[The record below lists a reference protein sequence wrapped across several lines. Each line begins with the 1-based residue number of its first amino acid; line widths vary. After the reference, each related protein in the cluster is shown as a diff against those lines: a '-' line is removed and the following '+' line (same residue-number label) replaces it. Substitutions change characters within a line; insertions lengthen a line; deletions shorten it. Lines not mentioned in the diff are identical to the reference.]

1 MPSAWMFLLAAIVSG
16 VASARFLFLKKA
28 SADGWALAAG
38 ELTVLFGLF
47 TLVTGPLWARKA
59 WGVWWVWDAR
69 LTSSLVGWM
78 IGWAYL
84 ILRRYGG
91 PGSDKLA
98 AGVALFGAVNVPFIF
113 ISVNYWRTIHPP
125 TTVVPRLPV
134 SMGVPLWFCVTA
146 FLLLFILLMTMRLRL
161 EVARTRLDALYV
173 ALDE

>member
-1 MPSAWMFLLAAIVSG
+1 VGRA
-16 VASARFLFLKKA
+16 
-28 SADGWALAAG
+28 
-38 ELTVLFGLF
+38 
-47 TLVTGPLWARKA
+47 
-59 WGVWWVWDAR
+59 

-125 TTVVPRLPV
+125 TTVVPRSGVDGAAALVLRVRVPPPV
-134 SMGVPLWFCVTA
+134 HIAHDNATA
-146 FLLLFILLMTMRLRL
+146 PRRSAHAPGCL
-161 EVARTRLDALYV
+161 VCCAR
-173 ALDE
+173 